1 MPDSPPMSS
10 LTTDGGVASAAS
22 PPSRIVSLE
31 RPDLVSCVSN
41 ELQRRIIVG
50 EFASGEPL
58 APEAELAELFK
69 VSRTVI
75 REAMRNLRSLGL
87 VEVSQGRRPRVR
99 PVDPQATISALGAML
114 QRCGGSLG
122 SLLEVRR
129 ALEGEAAAL
138 AAERA
143 TAKDLEQLGLAIA
156 EMESAQDD
164 ESKLVTAD
172 VAFHRGLAQAT
183 GNPIFLT
190 ILDTLVGLM
199 QEFMR
204 KTYPEFGPRHA
215 ILDHRRILEAVQQRD
230 GEAARQAL
238 QSHMQAATEYL
249 REVEAKGPSGDSDS
263 KPAQKPVRS

>member
-1 MPDSPPMSS
+1 MPTSPSTDPQ
-10 LTTDGGVASAAS
+10 TTGDRDASAVLSRAD
-22 PPSRIVSLE
+22 RIVSLE
-31 RPDLVSCVSN
+31 RPDLVSCVTS
-41 ELQRRIIVG
+41 ELQQRIIAG

-58 APEAELAELFK
+58 APEAELADLFK

-99 PVDPQATISALGAML
+99 PVDAQATISALGAML
-114 QRCGGSLG
+114 RRSGGSLG

-138 AAERA
+138 AAQRA
-143 TAKDLEQLGLAIA
+143 TTADTDQLDETIV
-156 EMESAQDD
+156 EMENARDD
-164 ESKLVTAD
+164 EERLVAAD
-172 VAFHRGLAQAT
+172 VAFHRGLSRAT

-204 KTYPEFGPRHA
+204 KTYPAFGPRHA
-215 ILDHRRILEAVQQRD
+215 IVDHRRILDAVRHRD
-230 GEAARQAL
+230 GEAARKAL
-238 QSHMQAATEYL
+238 ENHMQVAAKYL
-249 REVEAKGPSGDSDS
+249 QAVEVEAKGPAGRARDQ
-263 KPAQKPVRS
+263 AR